1 MRVALSEV
9 FIRPRPILCRLALAC
24 AVACS
29 WTAPLSF
36 AAAKDR
42 QPAEARLLDHA
53 EFLCDNCFFGPSKYY
68 YCFEADN
75 QVLVGYQRVP
85 ALNYTNES
93 KNYLTPVHHSWQ
105 AWTSSGEPIAITY
118 DKKHI
123 WVNRP
128 ARGTAGGEFWNH
140 IKGIGA
146 WVTRDDSKQVKL
158 TRSSPKDFFT
168 NDKRCRGANA
178 VNSH

>member
-1 MRVALSEV
+1 VNLSKA
-9 FIRPRPILCRLALAC
+9 FIRGTAVLSRLALGLTAAGLLVAPAC
-24 AVACS
+24 R
-29 WTAPLSF
+29 
-36 AAAKDR
+36 AAGSGR
-42 QPAEARLLDHA
+42 QQAEAHLLDHA
-53 EFLCDNCFFGPSKYY
+53 EFLCDNCLFGPSKYY

-75 QVLVGYQRVP
+75 QILVGYQRVP
-85 ALNYTNES
+85 TLNYQDDS
-93 KNYLTPVHHSWQ
+93 KNYLTPVRRSWE
-105 AWTSSGEPIAITY
+105 AWSASGEKMPITY
-118 DKKHI
+118 DGKHI

-128 ARGTAGGEFWNH
+128 DREPGGGEFWKH

-158 TRSSPKDFFT
+158 TRSSTKDFFT

>member
-1 MRVALSEV
+1 VGVNLPKAFSGGTAVLG
-9 FIRPRPILCRLALAC
+9 RLVLG
-24 AVACS
+24 
-29 WTAPLSF
+29 L
-36 AAAKDR
+36 AAAGLLAAPNSWAAGKDR
-42 QPAEARLLDHA
+42 QQAQARLLDHA
-53 EFLCDNCFFGPSKYY
+53 EFLCDDCFFGPSKYY
-68 YCFEADN
+68 YCLEADN
-75 QVLVGYQRVP
+75 QILVGYQRVP
-85 ALNYTNES
+85 ALNYTNAS
-93 KNYLTPVHHSWQ
+93 KNYLTPVHHSWE
-105 AWTSSGEPIAITY
+105 AWSSSGEPITISY

-128 ARGTAGGEFWNH
+128 AEGTAGGEFWKH
-140 IKGIGA
+140 VKGVAA